1 MNPTSI
7 FQENYLREKNLQFIR
22 AHQIAFDVEPIFPL
36 PLFEEF
42 VANAE
47 GDCGIEASCKIEVDR
62 LIASRFLLFF
72 DKSDKAVSPANKLA
86 KVLDFS
92 HQVENRV
99 GANIDYNLLDQFIE
113 RPNCLNTVMPISCG
127 VDLRSTLS
135 ESSLKTHFRL
145 DFLDQPV
152 TSMLDLIDFA
162 LSLSCLDDSS
172 MDLLNTFNVY
182 IPKCKLIPQ
191 VGFDFFLN
199 GSTEVELYLEITE
212 EYFNNPQV
220 WQALQYRFSEKILSP
235 LEKSGIFHIGL
246 SKANSN
252 PILYYRL
259 KNKQDLPRY
268 FSTNVTAERVVSF
281 YQQQTTQPHMWI
293 AASEEDLNKQKLDS
307 VRLYYYSN
315 WGF

>member
-22 AHQIAFDVEPIFPL
+22 AHQIAFDVEPVFPL

-72 DKSDKAVSPANKLA
+72 DRSDKAVSPANKLS
-86 KVLDFS
+86 KVLDFF

-99 GANIDYNLLDQFIE
+99 NVKIDYDLLHQFIE
-113 RPNCLNTVMPISCG
+113 LPNCLNTVMPISCG

-152 TSMLDLIDFA
+152 TSMLDLIDSA

-182 IPKCKLIPQ
+182 IPRHKLIPQ

-220 WQALQYRFSEKILSP
+220 WEALQYRFSEKILSP
-235 LEKSGIFHIGL
+235 LERSSTFHIGL

-259 KNKQDLPRY
+259 KNKRDLSRY

>member
-86 KVLDFS
+86 KVLDFF

-182 IPKCKLIPQ
+182 IPRHKLIPQ

>member
-1 MNPTSI
+1 MSSTSV

-72 DKSDKAVSPANKLA
+72 DRSDKAVSPANKLA
-86 KVLDFS
+86 KVLDFF
-92 HQVENRV
+92 HQVGNRV
-99 GANIDYNLLDQFIE
+99 GANIDYNLLDQFID
-113 RPNCLNTVMPISCG
+113 RPNCLNTVMQISCG

-145 DFLDQPV
+145 DFLDQPAN
-152 TSMLDLIDFA
+152 SILDLIDFA

-172 MDLLNTFNVY
+172 MDLLNTFNPY
-182 IPKCKLIPQ
+182 IPRHKLIPQ

-212 EYFNNPQV
+212 EYFNHPQV

-235 LEKSGIFHIGL
+235 LEVSDFFHIGL
-246 SKANSN
+246 SKVNSN
-252 PILYYRL
+252 PVLYYRL
-259 KNKQDLPRY
+259 KNKRNLTRY
-268 FSTNVTAERVVSF
+268 FSTNVTADRVVSF
-281 YQQQTTQPHMWI
+281 YQQQTTRPDMWI
-293 AASEEDLNKQKLDS
+293 AASEENLGKQKLDS
-307 VRLYYYSN
+307 VKLYYSL
-315 WGF
+315 